1 MLITQ
6 SGLESAESSKEL
18 SIDDVFTTL
27 IAALYV
33 TRITGPAT
41 ETDKLLMISF
51 YDQVKRLGEN
61 PEAFYGKR
69 SFPDLVIKDYLKD
82 HKHIPIDDKISS
94 MDIMFVS
101 ERVRNHKNV
110 KMTQVTLTF
119 DSNSSSI
126 EIVDF
131 SPTFSRFMRHYVF
144 EDKNP

>member
-41 ETDKLLMISF
+41 ETDKLLLISF
-51 YDQVKRLGEN
+51 YDQVQRLGKN
-61 PEAFYGKR
+61 PEIFYGKR

-119 DSNSSSI
+119 ENSSSI

>member
-6 SGLESAESSKEL
+6 NGLESAESSKEL

-51 YDQVKRLGEN
+51 YDQVKRLGKN
-61 PEAFYGKR
+61 PEIFYGKR

-82 HKHIPIDDKISS
+82 HKHIPIDVDLIS
-94 MDIMFVS
+94 MDLMFVS

-110 KMTQVTLTF
+110 RMTQVTLTF
-119 DSNSSSI
+119 ENSSI

>member
-6 SGLESAESSKEL
+6 NGLESAESSKEL
-18 SIDDVFTTL
+18 SVEDIFNAL
-27 IAALYV
+27 IGALYV

-41 ETDKLLMISF
+41 ETDKLLIISF

-61 PEAFYGKR
+61 PEIFYGKK

-82 HKHIPIDDKISS
+82 HKHIPIDGDLIS
-94 MDIMFVS
+94 MDLMFVS

-110 KMTQVTLTF
+110 RMTQVTLTF
-119 DSNSSSI
+119 ENSSI

>member
-18 SIDDVFTTL
+18 SIDDV
-27 IAALYV
+27 
-33 TRITGPAT
+33 

-119 DSNSSSI
+119 ENSSSI